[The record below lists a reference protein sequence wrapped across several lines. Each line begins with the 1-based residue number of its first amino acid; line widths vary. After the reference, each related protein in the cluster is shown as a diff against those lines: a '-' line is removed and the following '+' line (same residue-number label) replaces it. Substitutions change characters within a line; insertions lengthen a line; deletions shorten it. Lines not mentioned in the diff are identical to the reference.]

1 MRCALFLFLKII
13 FVVGQYE
20 FSLMEV
26 KAVKELL
33 SVQQVSF
40 TYPTEDQSSTRRA
53 VNDVSFTI
61 NDGEWI
67 AIVGHNGSGKSTLA
81 KLMIGLLF
89 PDEGNIHLFLEKM
102 TDENIWKMRSEMG
115 IVFQNPDNQ
124 FVGSTVQ
131 DDVAFALENKG
142 VPFEEMVKVVHES
155 LELVN
160 MEGFLN
166 HEPHHLSGGQ
176 KQRVAIAGALAL
188 KPKLLILDE
197 ATSMLDPQGR
207 EEVIR
212 IVSELKETT
221 NLTVISITH
230 DLEEARLADRI
241 IVMNEGKVLDIGT
254 PKEVFTKKNT
264 LSSIGLDIPY
274 AMNLSNLIR
283 QKGLDLVGEHMTEEE
298 LVNELWTS
306 HFNK

>member
-1 MRCALFLFLKII
+1 
-13 FVVGQYE
+13 
-20 FSLMEV
+20 MEV
-26 KAVKELL
+26 EVVKEIL
-33 SVQQVSF
+33 S
-40 TYPTEDQSSTRRA
+40 
-53 VNDVSFTI
+53 VNDVSFAYPTENQKKNRKAIDHVSFSI

-89 PDEGNIHLFLEKM
+89 PDEGDIRLFLEEV
-102 TDENIWKMRSEMG
+102 TEETIWELRSKMG

-142 VPFEEMVKVVHES
+142 VPFEEMVKIVHES
-155 LELVN
+155 LELVK
-160 MEGFLN
+160 MEEFLN

-188 KPKLLILDE
+188 KPELLIMDE

-207 EEVIR
+207 DEVIR
-212 IVSELKETT
+212 IVSSLKEST

-241 IVMNEGKVLDIGT
+241 IVMNEGKMLFTGT
-254 PKEVFTKKNT
+254 PEEVFAQQET
-264 LSSIGLDIPY
+264 LTSIGLDIPF

-283 QKGLDLVGEHMTEEE
+283 ENGLALNGEYMTEEE

>member
-1 MRCALFLFLKII
+1 MTFFQMLI
-13 FVVGQYE
+13 
-20 FSLMEV
+20 LMEV
-26 KAVKELL
+26 KAVKEIL
-33 SVQQVSF
+33 SVDHVSF
-40 TYPTEDQSSTRRA
+40 AYPTVNQESSKKA
-53 VNDVSFTI
+53 VDDVSFSI

-89 PDEGNIHLFLEKM
+89 PDEGDIHLFLEKL
-102 TDENIWKMRSEMG
+102 TDENIWALRSKIG

-142 VPFEEMVKVVHES
+142 VPFEEMVKAVHES

-160 MEGFLN
+160 MEDFLN

-188 KPKLLILDE
+188 QPNLLIMDE

-207 EEVIR
+207 DEVIR
-212 IVSELKETT
+212 IVSALKETT
-221 NLTVISITH
+221 NLTVVSITH

-241 IVMNEGKVLDIGT
+241 MVMNDGKMLFTGT
-254 PKEVFTKKNT
+254 PEEVFAKQDILT
-264 LSSIGLDIPY
+264 SIGLDIPF
-274 AMNLSNLIR
+274 AMNMSNLIR
-283 QKGLDLVGEHMTEEE
+283 QNGLDLHGEYMTEEE